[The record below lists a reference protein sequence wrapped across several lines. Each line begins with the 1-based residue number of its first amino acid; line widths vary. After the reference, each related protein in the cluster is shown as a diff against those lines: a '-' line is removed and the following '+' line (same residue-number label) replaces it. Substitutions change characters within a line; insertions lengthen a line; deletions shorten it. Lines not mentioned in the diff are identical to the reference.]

1 MFLSNFVRRQTS
13 MGRHNL
19 ILLGGIIYVIE
30 SKQRN
35 YIQEAGGRWRP
46 CMLWHPPAHPI
57 VCESLL
63 LSYMLH
69 PAYLLS
75 ERGRGSRRGG
85 ERCVFIRR
93 RTGNGAQSL
102 SESGI
107 TAAIFSAQSQDN
119 TTRLHARRRRLA
131 PWPCPIELWT
141 SLRDRKKPKEECAR
155 RGNGE
160 KCGSAAIVESTM

>member
-1 MFLSNFVRRQTS
+1 
-13 MGRHNL
+13 
-19 ILLGGIIYVIE
+19 
-30 SKQRN
+30 
-35 YIQEAGGRWRP
+35 
-46 CMLWHPPAHPI
+46 MLCHPPAHHI

-69 PAYLLS
+69 LAFLLS
-75 ERGRGSRRGG
+75 ERGGGGAVEG
-85 ERCVFIRR
+85 ERDVCSFD
-93 RTGNGAQSL
+93 GAQSL

-119 TTRLHARRRRLA
+119 TTRHRGARRGRLA
-131 PWPCPIELWT
+131 PWPCPTELWT
-141 SLRDRKKPKEECAR
+141 SLRERKKPKEECAR